1 MIKVTKEG
9 ILLSKSQLEF
19 ENEAVMNPA
28 AIIDGGTV
36 HLIYRAVKEGN
47 HSSLGYCRM
56 VGPHHIVERME
67 EPLILGS

>member
-28 AIIDGGTV
+28 AILDGGTV
-36 HLIYRAVKEGN
+36 HLIYRAVKKGN
-47 HSSLGYCRM
+47 HSSLGYCRIE
-56 VGPHHIVERME
+56 GPLRLMKD
-67 EPLILGS
+67 GMNR